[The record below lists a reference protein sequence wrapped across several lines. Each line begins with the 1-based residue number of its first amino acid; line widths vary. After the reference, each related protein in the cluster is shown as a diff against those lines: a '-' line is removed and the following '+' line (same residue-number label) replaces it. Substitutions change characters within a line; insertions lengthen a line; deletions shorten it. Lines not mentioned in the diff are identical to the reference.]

1 MVEELSGESGERE
14 DVMFSLRR
22 EESEWMVSGWLRR
35 LFIRGGAGK
44 ASKLRPPA
52 RTPRLFGSWQVCG
65 RSRTLS
71 GVPFVYRR
79 MSYGG
84 GERGKGLASWVLT
97 APRPAAA
104 AAAIHSIGRE
114 GSIIFSL
121 LYHPVDGRPSSS

>member
-1 MVEELSGESGERE
+1 VAGCGAFLYAAELGN
-14 DVMFSLRR
+14 
-22 EESEWMVSGWLRR
+22 
-35 LFIRGGAGK
+35 

-104 AAAIHSIGRE
+104 AAAAILHSIGRE
-114 GSIIFSL
+114 GSIIFLS
-121 LYHPVDGRPSSS
+121 YTTPSMAVRRLAST